1 MFVCF
6 CFRVPTLQLYA
17 ENNKKKARLNFMNMK
32 GWEAFV
38 TIPNFT

>member
-17 ENNKKKARLNFMNMK
+17 ENKKKARLNFMNMK